1 MKKIL
6 VTVLAL
12 SALSAQAA
20 TVTFYGDKF
29 HGKKTASGERFNQ
42 NAMTCASNSHK
53 FGTRLKV
60 TNTANDKSVICRVN
74 DRGGFSKYGVT
85 LDLSKGA
92 FAKIAPLAQG
102 RARVIIEKVGDS
114 IAQDTQGNKSSTLA
128 QDNLS
133 AKKVAE
139 ILSQVEKV
147 STSHTMRIT
156 LASNTPV
163 TE

>member
-133 AKKVAE
+133 VKKVAE
-139 ILSQVEKV
+139 MLSQVEKV
-147 STSHTMRIT
+147 STSHTTRIT

>member
-102 RARVIIEKVGDS
+102 RVRVIIEKVSDS

-139 ILSQVEKV
+139 MLSQVEKV
-147 STSHTMRIT
+147 STSHTTRIT

>member
-1 MKKIL
+1 M
-6 VTVLAL
+6 
-12 SALSAQAA
+12 
-20 TVTFYGDKF
+20 
-29 HGKKTASGERFNQ
+29 
-42 NAMTCASNSHK
+42 
-53 FGTRLKV
+53 
-60 TNTANDKSVICRVN
+60 
-74 DRGGFSKYGVT
+74 T

-147 STSHTMRIT
+147 STSHTTRIT

>member
-102 RARVIIEKVGDS
+102 RARVIIEKVSDS

-133 AKKVAE
+133 AKKVSRNV
-139 ILSQVEKV
+139 I
-147 STSHTMRIT
+147 TS
-156 LASNTPV
+156 
-163 TE
+163 

>member
-102 RARVIIEKVGDS
+102 RARVIIEKVSDS
-114 IAQDTQGNKSSTLA
+114 IAQGNKSSTLA

-139 ILSQVEKV
+139 MLSQVEKV
-147 STSHTMRIT
+147 STSHTTRIT